1 VANAKRVDAVVAE
14 IANGSREQGQGINQ
28 LNSAV
33 AAMDQVTQS
42 NSSTAEESAR
52 AARELDSQAKVL
64 RGVVVDLNALFNA

>member
-1 VANAKRVDAVVAE
+1 
-14 IANGSREQGQGINQ
+14 
-28 LNSAV
+28 
-33 AAMDQVTQS
+33 MDQVTQS